1 MTVRKPHRGPDKRGG
16 APARAHGRRIAHV
29 VAASLLLC
37 AVASCKKEETAAA
50 PDAAAKPDLATV
62 TIAPKTAR
70 REQAWDGVIEAV
82 NESTMSAQTSGRVL
96 ELPFDVND
104 YVPEGSLIV
113 RLTDVE
119 QQAALRQAQA
129 GADEAEAQYT
139 RIEELYKKK
148 VVAKASLDQ
157 ARTRRESA
165 IAALHTAQQQLE
177 YTTVKAPYAGYVTKR
192 FVRIGEEVQPGNPLI
207 SGISLNQLRVAVEIP
222 QSAADAIR
230 SFAAADVLLDPAS
243 DKRVTATG
251 ITVFPY
257 ADPQTHSFTVRVALP
272 EENLG
277 LYPGMTVKVLFAI
290 GETERLLVPV
300 SALVNRSEF
309 SGIYVVGKDHVTLR
323 QLRLGHRYG
332 EEIEVL
338 AGLASGEE
346 IASDPATAASYVA
359 ERHKEGRAP

>member
-1 MTVRKPHRGPDKRGG
+1 MTVRNPHKRAG
-16 APARAHGRRIAHV
+16 AAATAMGRRLAHV
-29 VAASLLLC
+29 LAACLIVC
-37 AVASCKKEETAAA
+37 AAASCKQKEDASAAA
-50 PDAAAKPDLATV
+50 GATAKPDLQTV
-62 TIAPKTAR
+62 AVAPKTAR

-82 NESTMSAQTSGRVL
+82 NEGTMSAQTSGRVV

-104 YVPEGSLIV
+104 YVPEGALIV

-119 QQAALRQAQA
+119 QQAAVRQAQA
-129 GADEAEAQYT
+129 SADEADAQYT
-139 RIEELYKKK
+139 RIEELYNKK

-165 IAALHTAQQQLE
+165 TAALHTAQQQLE

-192 FVRIGEEVQPGNPLI
+192 YVRIGEEVQPGNPLI
-207 SGISLNQLRVAVEIP
+207 TGISLNQLRVAVEIP
-222 QSAADAIR
+222 QSAAEAIR

-243 DKRVTATG
+243 DTRVAATG

-290 GETERLLVPV
+290 GEAERLLVPV
-300 SALVNRSEF
+300 STLVSRSEF
-309 SGIYVVGKDHVTLR
+309 SGVYVVGADHVTLR

-332 EEIEVL
+332 DEIEVL
-338 AGLASGEE
+338 AGLARGEE